1 LRWRTNVDWT
11 LEQSGE
17 LPIPVIL
24 KCRPKV
30 MAPVLLEAMPLLT
43 EEYCR
48 MRPAKYK
55 NSGTG
60 AFTDL

>member
-1 LRWRTNVDWT
+1 
-11 LEQSGE
+11 
-17 LPIPVIL
+17 
-24 KCRPKV
+24 
-30 MAPVLLEAMPLLT
+30 LLEAMPLLM

-60 AFTDL
+60 AFIDL

>member
-1 LRWRTNVDWT
+1 VGWT
-11 LEQSGE
+11 LEQSGG
-17 LPIPVIL
+17 LPILVIL

-30 MAPVLLEAMPLLT
+30 MAPVLLEAMPLLM

-60 AFTDL
+60 AFIDL